1 MICGALGWFLV
12 TGMVE
17 FLSAGAGDHND
28 GNDRQK
34 EVMNLR
40 LWMVEGSRA

>member
-1 MICGALGWFLV
+1 M

-17 FLSAGAGDHND
+17 FLSAEAGDHND

-34 EVMNLR
+34 EVVNLR
-40 LWMVEGSRA
+40 RWMVEGSQVWVFSRW